1 MNYYIFGAHSRGY
14 TLFEY
19 LRTLEHEN
27 IMLGFLYANDEEN
40 HSDIEGVPVHYV
52 GADAEGDV
60 FTTLDRSAQVYI
72 ATRGVYHDEII
83 DRLRKIGFTEFICVD
98 PALDTKLRNLYVEK
112 KFAESGRRFYKF
124 EADAG
129 DLTDPTPDLTVRH
142 GAGVALYIA
151 KTASDADFST
161 EVPLKEY
168 EHIIQVGCDLTDK
181 RLTEAE
187 YFDNEGNVVKE
198 NDEPYDI
205 SLRNG
210 QFCELTGLY
219 WIWKHATQEIVGIEH
234 WRRRFILPDDW
245 EDKMV
250 EEDIDVILPV
260 PLCVMP
266 SIKAN
271 YLSRHDKQVWDTAMD
286 IIKDLYPPDVEGI
299 RRFMAEES
307 LYSPCNMMIAKRE
320 VLGQYC
326 KWLFPVLIKLND
338 ELGVLN
344 DRYQNRY
351 PGFLSE
357 RLLNYYFAVKC
368 KGVKIAYADKSFLN

>member
-40 HSDIEGVPVHYV
+40 PSDIEGVLVHYV
-52 GADAEGDV
+52 REDAEGDV
-60 FTTLDRSAQVYI
+60 FATLDRSARVYI

-83 DRLRKIGFTEFICVD
+83 DRLRRIGFTEFICVD
-98 PALDTKLRNLYVEK
+98 PSLDTKLRNMYVEK

-124 EADAG
+124 EANAG
-129 DLTDPTPDLTVRH
+129 DLTDSTPDLTVCH
-142 GAGVALYIA
+142 GADAALYIA

-168 EHIIQVGCDLTDK
+168 EHIIQVGCELTDK
-181 RLTEAE
+181 RLAEAE
-187 YFDNEGNVVKE
+187 YRDNEGINGKQ
-198 NDEPYDI
+198 DSI
-205 SLRNG
+205 SARNG

-219 WIWKHATQEIVGIEH
+219 WIWKHATQDIAGLEH

-245 EDKMV
+245 ADKMMS
-250 EEDIDVILPV
+250 EDIDVILPV

-266 SIKAN
+266 SLEAN
-271 YLSRHDKQVWDTAMD
+271 YLGRHDKRVWDKAMD
-286 IIKDLYPPDVEGI
+286 IIKDLYPEDVEKIG
-299 RRFMAEES
+299 RFMADES
-307 LYSPCNMMIAKRE
+307 LYSPCNMMIAKHE

-326 KWLFPVLIKLND
+326 EWLFPILIRLND
-338 ELGVLN
+338 EIGVLE

-357 RLLNYYFAVKC
+357 RLLNYFFAKNRGKYKV
-368 KGVKIAYADKSFLN
+368 AYADKSFLS